1 MNLNIQA
8 SAQSICSRFSILI
21 NPFIDKLNDEEQHE
35 LEGLLTEDEVL
46 KSLKGMSNQKSPGI
60 DGFTVEFYKFFWSDI
75 KLYLLNSLNQ
85 AYEKGELSVSQK
97 QGMITCLPKDG
108 KPKEYIKNWRPISLL
123 NVDYKLA
130 STCISNRL
138 QKNNEQTDK

>member
-1 MNLNIQA
+1 
-8 SAQSICSRFSILI
+8 
-21 NPFIDKLNDEEQHE
+21 
-35 LEGLLTEDEVL
+35 
-46 KSLKGMSNQKSPGI
+46 MSNQKSPGI

-138 QKNNEQTDK
+138 QKIMNKLISNTQSGFLKGRNISECTRLINDLIESTEEQEVPGLMIMLDFEKAFDSV